1 MENNDPNVRFAK
13 RKIRLVYQMW
23 EYKHEA
29 FVTMGGNC
37 RGNGLLEMAHEIYMQ
52 ELFEKNNGPYTI
64 FFYDEGAKLHVD
76 AFACRDDEDMDG
88 EDAQA
93 EFERDME
100 QALVLIEI
108 VEVKEE

>member
-1 MENNDPNVRFAK
+1 MENNNPNITFAK

-29 FVTMGGNC
+29 FVTISGNC
-37 RGNGLLEMAHEIYMQ
+37 RGGTLMGSAHQQYME
-52 ELFEKNNGPYTI
+52 ELWEKNYGYYLI
-64 FFYDEGAKLHVD
+64 LFDIEGAKLQVD
-76 AFACRDDEDMDG
+76 ACASKQDDPDEDEAMY
-88 EDAQA
+88 

-100 QALVLIEI
+100 QSLVLIEI